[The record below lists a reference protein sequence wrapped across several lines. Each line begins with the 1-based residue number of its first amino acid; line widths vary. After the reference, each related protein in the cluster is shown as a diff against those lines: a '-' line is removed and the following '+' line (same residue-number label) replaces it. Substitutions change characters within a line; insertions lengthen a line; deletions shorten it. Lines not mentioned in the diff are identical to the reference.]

1 MNSKIKDFRIDNDLT
16 QEDIARILNCS
27 LIAYSYYENG
37 YREIPLELL
46 NKLAD
51 YYNVSLDTLVGRKYP
66 KKK

>member
-16 QEDIARILNCS
+16 QADIARILNCS

-46 NKLAD
+46 IKLAD
-51 YYNVSLDTLVGRKYP
+51 CYNVSLDTLVGRKFT
-66 KKK
+66 KNK